1 MPLKKLYHLNC
12 WNMTEIKTDRKSVKW
27 NELSDIS
34 GTIILE
40 IELKLL
46 HLKLEAIRR
55 WFSRWTGFFL
65 FNIHKPILFHLKPIG
80 LFKTA

>member
-1 MPLKKLYHLNC
+1 
-12 WNMTEIKTDRKSVKW
+12 MTEIKTDRKSVKW

-55 WFSRWTGFFL
+55 
-65 FNIHKPILFHLKPIG
+65 
-80 LFKTA
+80 